1 MKFLN
6 CPLSKSYPGQQF
18 YEILIS
24 LDSIIG
30 FYNSIFLHFINFLM
44 MPYFIQFSFITS
56 ED

>member
-24 LDSIIG
+24 LSSIIG
-30 FYNSIFLHFINFLM
+30 FYNLIFLHFIHFLM
-44 MPYFIQFSFITS
+44 MSYFIQFSFITS